1 MVCSLLGSSVRGVF
15 QARILEW
22 VAISFSW
29 GSSQLRDQT
38 HVCPHCWWVLYQLS
52 HKGNPKILEWVAYP
66 FPRGLPNPGF
76 KPGSPTLQA
85 DSLPTELSG
94 KGWLHIKTHLY
105 VEKGAEGSFIQKAG
119 PSFWACTGP
128 LDRLLRA
135 QAPPDSCGKGEAL
148 PCPPELRTRPQRPPA
163 P

>member
-1 MVCSLLGSSVRGVF
+1 MQNRSRKLPLFSLVFLVTKSCSALFETMVCSLLGSSVRGVF

-94 KGWLHIKTHLY
+94 KPRKMYKGSLLFTFFTTHVISSL
-105 VEKGAEGSFIQKAG
+105 
-119 PSFWACTGP
+119 
-128 LDRLLRA
+128 
-135 QAPPDSCGKGEAL
+135 
-148 PCPPELRTRPQRPPA
+148 
-163 P
+163 